1 MPTYDYKCKECG
13 KVFEVFRRFSDYD
26 KEIKCPNCG
35 SDKAER
41 NFSVPQISGQTVTGF
56 GFLDVVGARGVGI
69 SPILL
74 DRHDLYPE
82 VTDCPRINSLSEVA
96 EYLRSEQS

>member
-26 KEIKCPNCG
+26 KEMKCPNCG

-41 NFSVPQISGQTVTGF
+41 IFSVPQISGETVTGF
-56 GFLDVVGARGVGI
+56 GFKDELPPSSPGGGMGRGMGKG
-69 SPILL
+69 LG
-74 DRHDLYPE
+74 RG
-82 VTDCPRINSLSEVA
+82 PRDGRGMGRGGR
-96 EYLRSEQS
+96 RS

>member
-41 NFSVPQISGQTVTGF
+41 IFSVPQISGETVTGF
-56 GFLDVVGARGVGI
+56 GFKDELPPSSPGGGMGRGMGRG
-69 SPILL
+69 LG
-74 DRHDLYPE
+74 RG
-82 VTDCPRINSLSEVA
+82 PRDGRGMGRGGR
-96 EYLRSEQS
+96 RS

>member
-1 MPTYDYKCKECG
+1 MPAYDYKCKECG

-41 NFSVPQISGQTVTGF
+41 IFSVPQISGETVTGF
-56 GFLDVVGARGVGI
+56 GLKDEPPSSNPGGGMGRGLG
-69 SPILL
+69 
-74 DRHDLYPE
+74 RG
-82 VTDCPRINSLSEVA
+82 PRDGRGMGRGGRGS
-96 EYLRSEQS
+96 